1 MHKVKKLKLLE
12 SLFEWRFSSREKFLK
27 LKTGIIR
34 RGTITNLQSSIE
46 QFKTV
51 TISSQ
56 IWMAQN
62 LNISNFRNGEEIPE
76 VKTDEEWKNAGE
88 QKKPAWCSYNN
99 DPENGKK
106 IGKLYKCYALMDSRG
121 LAPKGWH
128 VPSNEDWDKLTD
140 NLGGNNEAGIKMK
153 SISGWN
159 ENGNGTNISGF
170 AALPGGQRSGNGSY
184 SAIGNTGFW
193 WSSTEKGSD
202 WTYGVWYRA
211 ISKSIGDVHRDYEN
225 EENGFSVRC
234 ICIQQ
239 DIVLGQSDFHT

>member
-121 LAPKGWH
+121 
-128 VPSNEDWDKLTD
+128 
-140 NLGGNNEAGIKMK
+140 
-153 SISGWN
+153 
-159 ENGNGTNISGF
+159 
-170 AALPGGQRSGNGSY
+170 
-184 SAIGNTGFW
+184 
-193 WSSTEKGSD
+193 
-202 WTYGVWYRA
+202 
-211 ISKSIGDVHRDYEN
+211 
-225 EENGFSVRC
+225 
-234 ICIQQ
+234 
-239 DIVLGQSDFHT
+239 